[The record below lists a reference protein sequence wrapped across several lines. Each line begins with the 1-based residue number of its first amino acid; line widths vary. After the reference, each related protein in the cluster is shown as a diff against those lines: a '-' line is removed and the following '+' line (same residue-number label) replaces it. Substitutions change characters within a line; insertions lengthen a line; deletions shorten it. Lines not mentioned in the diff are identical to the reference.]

1 MSGKLKVGVL
11 ISGRG
16 SNLQALIDASRSAD
30 YPAEI
35 VLVVSN
41 VADAFGLSRAK
52 AASIPTSVIDHKKY
66 KTRESFDEAVDGRL
80 REAGVGLICLAGF
93 MRIFSDAFV
102 RKWEG
107 RLINIHPS
115 LLPDFKGT
123 HVHERVIAAG
133 VKLSGCTVHYVT
145 PELDS
150 GPIIAQSKVPV
161 LPGDTPDALAE
172 RVLEAEHKLY
182 PEALK
187 RVAVDEQ
194 LRFAIANRRLIGLK
208 YSGSVRVVEPHDY
221 GVQKGVPRLLG
232 YQQSPVRSGWR
243 LFDLAKVE
251 ACSILAETFAGSRG
265 DAHQRHHNWDTI
277 YARVA

>member
-1 MSGKLKVGVL
+1 MSAKLKVGVL
-11 ISGRG
+11 IPGRG
-16 SNLQALIDASRSAD
+16 SNLQALIDACRSAD

-35 VLVVSN
+35 VLVTSN
-41 VADAFGLSRAK
+41 VADAFGLERAK
-52 AASIPTSVIDHKKY
+52 AASIPTAVIDHRKHKS
-66 KTRESFDEAVDGRL
+66 RESFDDAVDTLL
-80 REAGVGLICLAGF
+80 RKAGVELICLAGF
-93 MRIFSDAFV
+93 MRVLSDAFV
-102 RKWEG
+102 RKWER

-133 VKLSGCTVHYVT
+133 ATVSGCTVHYVT

-161 LPGDTPDALAE
+161 LPGDTPDALAQ
-172 RVLEAEHKLY
+172 RVLGAEHRLY

-187 RVAVDEQ
+187 LVALDEH

-232 YQQSPVRSGWR
+232 YQQSTVSSGWR
-243 LFDLAKVE
+243 LFD
-251 ACSILAETFAGSRG
+251 
-265 DAHQRHHNWDTI
+265 
-277 YARVA
+277 